1 MVNVNI
7 DIFPSNSGKIDLN
20 SIQLNEFLCKESII
34 MAVKLVCLQYLTV
47 VILFLIGQI

>member
-20 SIQLNEFLCKESII
+20 SIQLNEFPWQGIYYNGCEIS
-34 MAVKLVCLQYLTV
+34 CLQYLTV
-47 VILFLIGQI
+47 VILFLTGQI